1 MEPGSSYKL
10 ELSRDQT
17 MTDVSLGDSLI
28 KFLVSEEERRNGPW
42 IASCLMLDGVMMQCL
57 RPNGSLDAMGVN
69 NPKNLPL
76 PKQTVPEN
84 HTALRAINVAD
95 SVMVNQE
102 SHSIL
107 TCNSIMPFVSTP
119 ISTTGESLTFTPQQ
133 FSRVMHEVR
142 KSYQAGLEVRQREL
156 FDYAMY
162 AGGPLMNMGGGQ
174 PSYTVNDAP
183 IAPRAMRQIGGPPA
197 NQNNTHKFKK
207 QGPNSLIDRMDRG
220 GGAAKDFRQGRRS
233 RGGRGGKS
241 SLASRLAG
249 NTAGN
254 GNGGRVNE
262 NNRDGNN
269 DSGGGTV
276 DNVDQGVRGDDDGG
290 KSSNSGSPRD
300 NDATSSK
307 GKEVDLFGD
316 FVKDFGEQVDD
327 ADADGE
333 VVRMED
339 IIESTGSPIPSRVP
353 SPFDDDD
360 DWPGISDGEG
370 GWIR

>member
-119 ISTTGESLTFTPQQ
+119 ISTTGES
-133 FSRVMHEVR
+133 
-142 KSYQAGLEVRQREL
+142 QAGLEVRQREL

-174 PSYTVNDAP
+174 PSYTVNDA
-183 IAPRAMRQIGGPPA
+183 QV
-197 NQNNTHKFKK
+197 QE
-207 QGPNSLIDRMDRG
+207 
-220 GGAAKDFRQGRRS
+220 
-233 RGGRGGKS
+233 
-241 SLASRLAG
+241 AG
-249 NTAGN
+249 T
-254 GNGGRVNE
+254 
-262 NNRDGNN
+262 
-269 DSGGGTV
+269 
-276 DNVDQGVRGDDDGG
+276 
-290 KSSNSGSPRD
+290 K
-300 NDATSSK
+300 
-307 GKEVDLFGD
+307 
-316 FVKDFGEQVDD
+316 
-327 ADADGE
+327 
-333 VVRMED
+333 
-339 IIESTGSPIPSRVP
+339 
-353 SPFDDDD
+353 
-360 DWPGISDGEG
+360 
-370 GWIR
+370 